1 VIVVDTS
8 VWSRAF
14 RRSPKA
20 PPRNPTSA
28 ATVLEELIHQHQ
40 PVALPGIVLQELLS
54 GVRSERQFNQ
64 LRADLALFPVLLADE
79 DDHLRA
85 AHIMNSCRQS
95 GQPVASIDALIAAT
109 TIGASGELL
118 TCDTDFQRIATCTSL
133 RVRLLPAQ

>member
-20 PPRNPTSA
+20 PPREIGSA
-28 ATVLEELIHQHQ
+28 AVVLEELIHKHG

-54 GVRSERQFNQ
+54 GVRTERQFNQ
-64 LRADLALFPVLLADE
+64 LRADLALFPVLVADE
-79 DDHLRA
+79 DDHVEA
-85 AHIMNSCRQS
+85 ARIMNSCAQAGIS
-95 GQPVASIDALIAAT
+95 VASIDALIAAT
-109 TIGASGELL
+109 AIGAEGELL
-118 TCDTDFQRIATCTSL
+118 TCDSDFQRIASCTAL

>member
-8 VWSRAF
+8 VWSAAY

-20 PPRNPTSA
+20 PPRDASSA

-79 DDHLRA
+79 DDHARA
-85 AHIMNSCRQS
+85 AQIINSCRKS
-95 GQPVASIDALIAAT
+95 GLSVASIDALIAAT
-109 TIGASGELL
+109 TIRADGELL
-118 TCDTDFQRIATCTSL
+118 TCDNDFQSIATCTTL